1 MSIILPIVLIPI
13 IVIYVV
19 IFAICR
25 MASKEE
31 DSE

>member
-13 IVIYVV
+13 VFIYVV
-19 IFAICR
+19 IFVLCR
-25 MASKEE
+25 IASKEE